1 VANIH
6 RILASRQCNTRG
18 AKEKAQ
24 LLPQQEADM
33 IVMDGEEFLTAQETC
48 ALLGVKPATLY
59 AYVSR
64 GLLRSY
70 RQGIKRMRLYRR
82 NEVERLTR
90 LRHPEGTDN
99 ESENESL
106 RGDDPAWI
114 PYV

>member
-1 VANIH
+1 
-6 RILASRQCNTRG
+6 
-18 AKEKAQ
+18 
-24 LLPQQEADM
+24 M

-64 GLLRSY
+64 GMLHSY

-90 LRHPEGTDN
+90 LRHPDVADDGSEQDN
-99 ESENESL
+99 DAT
-106 RGDDPAWI
+106 RDDGHAWI